1 MGDTVNHN
9 KFILSPVSNILKDVV
24 SASSGIGD
32 GIETYPLCDYVM
44 QSVFLKMTGAQ
55 EQKMK
60 CIVWELATNDY
71 DYRYE
76 RFTKSP
82 LGECS
87 NYTEKKTIY
96 NDLIKQIEKYMG
108 SSFVLNSIEKNNIL
122 QKTNKLITDTF
133 LGTNLLIWTQMSFN
147 EYEIIWNAISDEY
160 FAIKK
165 ELLLKKDNISSTGKA
180 LFEMYEEHL
189 YKHRNRVAHNT
200 LSYQQNLPTLN
211 TLEKNDYLYN
221 NYFIYFSIII
231 LIDNTIMY
239 LYNEYLKAL
248 RTY

>member
-1 MGDTVNHN
+1 MNHN

-96 NDLIKQIEKYMG
+96 NDLIKQIEKYIG
-108 SSFVLNSIEKNNIL
+108 SSFVLNTNKKNNIL

-147 EYEIIWNAISDEY
+147 EYEIIWNDISDEY

-165 ELLLKKDNISSTGKA
+165 ELCYT
-180 LFEMYEEHL
+180 
-189 YKHRNRVAHNT
+189 
-200 LSYQQNLPTLN
+200 
-211 TLEKNDYLYN
+211 
-221 NYFIYFSIII
+221 
-231 LIDNTIMY
+231 
-239 LYNEYLKAL
+239 
-248 RTY
+248 

>member
-1 MGDTVNHN
+1 MNHN

-87 NYTEKKTIY
+87 NYTEKKIIY

-108 SSFVLNSIEKNNIL
+108 NSFDVNSIDKNNIL

-147 EYEIIWNAISDEY
+147 EYRIIWNDISDEY

-231 LIDNTIMY
+231 LIDNIIMS

>member
-1 MGDTVNHN
+1 MNHN

-96 NDLIKQIEKYMG
+96 NDLIKQIEKYIG

-147 EYEIIWNAISDEY
+147 EYEIIWNDISDEY

-165 ELLLKKDNISSTGKA
+165 ELFIKKDNISSRGKA
-180 LFEMYEEHL
+180 LFEMYDEHL

-231 LIDNTIMY
+231 LIDKTIMY

>member
-1 MGDTVNHN
+1 MNHN
-9 KFILSPVSNILKDVV
+9 KFILSPISNILKDVV

-76 RFTKSP
+76 RFTKTP

-87 NYTEKKTIY
+87 NYIEKKIIY

-108 SSFVLNSIEKNNIL
+108 SSFDVNSIDKNNIL
-122 QKTNKLITDTF
+122 QKTNNLITDTF

-147 EYEIIWNAISDEY
+147 EYEIIWNNISDEC

-165 ELLLKKDNISSTGKA
+165 ELFLKKDNISSSGKA

-211 TLEKNDYLYN
+211 ALEKDDYQYN

-231 LIDNTIMY
+231 LIDNIIIS

>member
-1 MGDTVNHN
+1 MNHN

-96 NDLIKQIEKYMG
+96 NDLIKQIEKYIG

-147 EYEIIWNAISDEY
+147 EYEIIWNDISDEY

-165 ELLLKKDNISSTGKA
+165 ELFIKKNNISSRGKA
-180 LFEMYEEHL
+180 LFEMYDEHL